1 MGRISKYENV
11 VRAILE
17 NSPAS
22 RGNDKILYYL
32 VLKHLGY
39 STTVTLGTFLT
50 DDSFPNWESIT
61 RVRRRLQE
69 VHPEL
74 LPPEKIKRMRADAEV
89 DFIEYARGNE

>member
-17 NSPAS
+17 RIPET
-22 RGNDKILYYL
+22 RGNDKALYFL
-32 VLKHLGY
+32 TLKHLGFATDIPL
-39 STTVTLGTFLT
+39 STYLM
-50 DDSFPNWESIT
+50 DDSYPNWESIT